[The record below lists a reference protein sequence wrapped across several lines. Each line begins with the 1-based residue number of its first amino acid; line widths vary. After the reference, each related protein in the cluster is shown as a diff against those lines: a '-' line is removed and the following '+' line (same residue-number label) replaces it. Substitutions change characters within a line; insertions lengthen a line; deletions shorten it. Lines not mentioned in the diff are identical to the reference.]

1 MKGLYR
7 GTGGYTGVSMAPPK
21 KRLDR
26 GKLVREIA
34 RERIGTVPAARPI
47 EPKKKRKPKHKTPPG
62 EEEA

>member
-1 MKGLYR
+1 
-7 GTGGYTGVSMAPPK
+7 MAEPT

-34 RERIGTVPAARPI
+34 RERVGVVPPARPI
-47 EPKKKRKPKHKTPPG
+47 EPKKKRRPKHKKPPG